1 MDTSQN
7 RDLSSSIGKRLYQIW
22 PGKNQFFLDGRLM
35 LGPSD
40 GLKWQITTLFTL
52 IVLQFLF
59 ILFICPYLWYKVSK
73 TVPILSVQLFF
84 FSVIFMFL
92 AMTTD
97 PGIIP
102 RREVFQSFGSI
113 PEVLSSEG
121 EDKRKYCKTC
131 NIYRPA
137 RSSHCRNCANC
148 VEVFDHH
155 CGVLNTCIGK
165 NNYKWFFG
173 LLVGVTL
180 LGGLNICG
188 LFLFFFYNGGEDR
201 AKRSRNIYIVVE
213 NDTLLV
219 LVAVVLT
226 LAIFLMTLFVLLL
239 CLFHSYIS
247 LSGETTKE
255 YSLNLGKGING
266 GLINGKYW
274 FHPRL
279 VIHTIQI

>member
-1 MDTSQN
+1 MDTSPKQ
-7 RDLSSSIGKRLYQIW
+7 DPSSSIGKRLYQIW
-22 PGKNQFFLDGRLM
+22 PGKNQFCLDGRLM

-40 GLKWQITTLFTL
+40 GIKWQIMTLFTL
-52 IVLQFLF
+52 VALQILF
-59 ILFICPYLWYKVSK
+59 ILFICPYLWYTVSK
-73 TVPILSVQLFF
+73 TVPILSAQLFF
-84 FSVIFMFL
+84 FSLLFMIL
-92 AMTTD
+92 SITTD

-102 RREVFQSFGSI
+102 RRQVFEAFGSI

-131 NIYRPA
+131 SIYRPA
-137 RSSHCRNCANC
+137 RSSHCRACDNC

-155 CGVLNTCIGK
+155 CVVLNTCIGK

-180 LGGLNICG
+180 LGGMNICG
-188 LFLFFFYNGGEDR
+188 LFLFFFYNDGEDR
-201 AKRSRNIYIVVE
+201 DKRSRNIYIVVE
-213 NDTLLV
+213 NDTFLV
-219 LVAVVLT
+219 LVAVLLT

-266 GLINGKYW
+266 GLIKGKYW